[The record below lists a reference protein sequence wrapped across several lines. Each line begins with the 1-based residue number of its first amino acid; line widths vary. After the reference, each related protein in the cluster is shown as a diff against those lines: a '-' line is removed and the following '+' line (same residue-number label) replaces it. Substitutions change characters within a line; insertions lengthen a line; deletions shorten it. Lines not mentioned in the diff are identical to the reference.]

1 MQIGD
6 LVRFKLD
13 RRVHRPVYHVDDEAA
28 FRARYP
34 YKFEIGM
41 VVPGLYKSE
50 TYISFPSRPKPNTY
64 VLEHLEVISEA
75 R

>member
-13 RRVHRPVYHVDDEAA
+13 QRFSHPVYHYRDEAA
-28 FRARYP
+28 YRARYP
-34 YKFEIGM
+34 YKYEIGM

-64 VLEHLEVISEA
+64 VLDCLEVISAA